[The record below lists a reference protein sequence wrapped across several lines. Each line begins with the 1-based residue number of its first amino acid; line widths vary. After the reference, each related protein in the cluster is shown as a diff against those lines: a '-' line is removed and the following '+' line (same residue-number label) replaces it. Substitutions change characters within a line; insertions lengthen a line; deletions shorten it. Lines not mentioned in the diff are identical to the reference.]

1 MRQKRVLITGG
12 SGLLAL
18 NWAMAMRDAWDVTL
32 VTHRHP
38 VQVRGV
44 NTCSFNLASPTDLCS
59 QFRQLKPD
67 LVVHTAGLT
76 SVDECE
82 RSPDLAHHANAEIA
96 RNVAL
101 AAVACS
107 ASLIHISTDHLFPDH
122 GSLYTEVNATAPI
135 NQYARTKALAETWVQ
150 DAAPTALVIR
160 TNFFGWGHQNRQS
173 FSDWIIQGLRA
184 GTPLTLF
191 DDVFFTPIL
200 ADALVLHAHALLDA
214 GASGVFHVVGDERL
228 SKYEFALKLATRFNL
243 SAELISRQQL
253 RDVQLLAPRP
263 HDMSLNNTKARALLG
278 HRLGSV
284 DDFLRSLQDQ
294 ERAGRKFELQ
304 SAVGQPQ

>member
-1 MRQKRVLITGG
+1 MRKKRVLITGG

-18 NWAMAMRDAWDVTL
+18 NWAMAMRDVWDVTL

-38 VQVRGV
+38 VQVLGV
-44 NTCSFNLASPTDLCS
+44 KTCSFNLDSPMELGS
-59 QFRQLKPD
+59 QFRQLQPH

-96 RNVAL
+96 RNVAM
-101 AAVACS
+101 AAVACG
-107 ASLIHISTDHLFPDH
+107 AFLIHISTDHLFPNE
-122 GSLYTEVNATAPI
+122 GSLYSEANATTPL

-150 DAAPTALVIR
+150 EAAPTALVIR

-184 GTPLTLF
+184 GTPLSLF

-200 ADALVLHAHALLDA
+200 ADTLALHAHALLDA
-214 GASGVFHVVGDERL
+214 GGSGIFHVVGDERL

-243 SAELISRQQL
+243 PAELISRQKL
-253 RDVQLLAPRP
+253 RDVHLLAPRP
-263 HDMSLNNTKARALLG
+263 HDMSLDNSKARALLG
-278 HRLGSV
+278 NRLGSV
-284 DDFLRSLQDQ
+284 DDFLLTLQDQ

-304 SAVGQPQ
+304 SAVVQPQ

>member
-1 MRQKRVLITGG
+1 MRKKRILITGG

-18 NWAMAMRDAWDVTL
+18 NWAIAMRDVWDVTL
-32 VTHRHP
+32 VTHHHS

-44 NTCSFNLASPTDLCS
+44 KTCSFNLDSPMELGS

-76 SVDECE
+76 SVDKCE
-82 RSPDLAHHANAEIA
+82 RSPNLAHHANAEIA
-96 RNVAL
+96 RNVVL
-101 AAVACS
+101 AAIACD
-107 ASLIHISTDHLFPDH
+107 ASLIHISTDHLFPDQ
-122 GSLYTEVNATAPI
+122 GSLFSEVNATAPI
-135 NQYARTKALAETWVQ
+135 NQYARTKALAEFWVQ
-150 DAAPTALVIR
+150 EVNPSALVIR

-184 GTPLTLF
+184 GIPLTLF

-200 ADALVLHAHALLDA
+200 VDALVLYAHALLDA
-214 GASGVFHVVGDERL
+214 GASGIFHVVGDERI

-243 SAELISRQQL
+243 SAELISRQKL

-263 HDMSLNNTKARALLG
+263 HDMSLDNSKARALLG
-278 HRLGSV
+278 HSLGTV
-284 DDFLRSLQDQ
+284 DNFLHSLQDQ

>member
-1 MRQKRVLITGG
+1 MRKKRVLITGG

-18 NWAMAMRDAWDVTL
+18 NWAMAMRDVWDVTL

-38 VQVRGV
+38 VQVLGV
-44 NTCSFNLASPTDLCS
+44 KTCSFKLDSAMELGS

-107 ASLIHISTDHLFPDH
+107 ASLIHISTDHLFSDQ
-122 GSLYTEVNATAPI
+122 GGLFSEANATAPI

-150 DAAPTALVIR
+150 QAAPTALVIR

-173 FSDWIIQGLRA
+173 FSDWILQGLRA

-200 ADALVLHAHALLDA
+200 ADALVLHTHALLDA
-214 GASGVFHVVGDERL
+214 GASGIFHVVGDERL

-243 SAELISRQQL
+243 STELVSRQQL
-253 RDVQLLAPRP
+253 RHVQLLAPRP
-263 HDMSLNNTKARALLG
+263 HDMSLDNSKARALLG

-284 DDFLRSLQDQ
+284 DDFLLSLQDQ
-294 ERAGRKFELQ
+294 ERAGRQFELH

>member
-1 MRQKRVLITGG
+1 MRKKRVLITGG

-18 NWAMAMRDAWDVTL
+18 NWALSMRDLWDITL
-32 VTHRHP
+32 VTHNHS
-38 VQVRGV
+38 VQVCGV
-44 NTCSFNLASPTDLCS
+44 KTCAFNLDSPKELGS
-59 QFRQLKPD
+59 QFRQLKPN

-82 RSPDLAHHANAEIA
+82 RSPDLARHANAQIA

-107 ASLIHISTDHLFPDH
+107 ASLIHISTDHLFPDA
-122 GSLYTEVNATAPI
+122 GSLYSEANATAPL

-150 DAAPTALVIR
+150 EAAPTALVIR

-184 GTPLTLF
+184 GTPLSLF

-200 ADALVLHAHALLDA
+200 ADSLVLHAHALLDA
-214 GASGVFHVVGDERL
+214 GGSGIFHVVGDERL

-243 SAELISRQQL
+243 PAELISRQKL
-253 RDVQLLAPRP
+253 RDVHLIAPRP
-263 HDMSLNNTKARALLG
+263 HDMSLDNSKARALLG
-278 HRLGSV
+278 QRLGSV
-284 DDFLRSLQDQ
+284 DDFLHSLQDQ
-294 ERAGRKFELQ
+294 ELAGRKFELQ
-304 SAVGQPQ
+304 SAVVQPQ

>member
-1 MRQKRVLITGG
+1 MRRKRVLITGG

-18 NWAMAMRDAWDVTL
+18 NWAMSMRDVSDVTL
-32 VTHRHP
+32 VTHHHS
-38 VQVRGV
+38 VQLHGV
-44 NTCSFNLASPTDLCS
+44 NTCSFSLNSPLDVCS
-59 QFRQLKPD
+59 QFRLLKPD

-82 RSPDLAHHANAEIA
+82 RSPELAHYANAEIA

-101 AAVACS
+101 ATVACS
-107 ASLIHISTDHLFPDH
+107 ASLIHVSTDHLFSNQ
-122 GSLYTEVNATAPI
+122 GSLYTEVSATAPM

-150 DAAPTALVIR
+150 EAAPAALVIR

-184 GTPLTLF
+184 GIPLTLF

-228 SKYEFALKLATRFNL
+228 SKYEFAFKLATRFNL
-243 SAELISRQQL
+243 SAELISRQKL

-263 HDMSLNNTKARALLG
+263 HDMSLDNSKARALLG
-278 HRLGSV
+278 ASLGSV
-284 DDFLRSLQDQ
+284 DNFLHSLQDQ
-294 ERAGRKFELQ
+294 ERAGRKFELER
-304 SAVGQPQ
+304 AVGQPQ

>member
-1 MRQKRVLITGG
+1 MRKKRVLITGG

-44 NTCSFNLASPTDLCS
+44 KTCSFNLDSPTDLGS

-82 RSPDLAHHANAEIA
+82 RSPDLAHHANAEVA

-107 ASLIHISTDHLFPDH
+107 ASLIHISTDHLFPDQ
-122 GSLYTEVNATAPI
+122 GGLFSEVNATVPI
-135 NQYARTKALAETWVQ
+135 NQYARTKALAEIWVQ
-150 DAAPTALVIR
+150 ETAPTALVIR
-160 TNFFGWGHQNRQS
+160 TNFFGWGHQYRQS

-191 DDVFFTPIL
+191 EDVFFTPIL
-200 ADALVLHAHALLDA
+200 ADAVATHSHALLNA
-214 GASGVFHVVGDERL
+214 GAHGIFHVVGDERL
-228 SKYEFALKLATRFNL
+228 SKYEFALKLAARFHL
-243 SAELISRQQL
+243 STDLISRHRL
-253 RDVQLLAPRP
+253 GDVQLLAPRP
-263 HDMSLNNTKARALLG
+263 HDMSLDNSKARALLG
-278 HRLGSV
+278 HSLGTV
-284 DDFLRSLQDQ
+284 DDFLHSLQDQ
-294 ERAGRKFELQ
+294 ELAGRKLELQ
-304 SAVGQPQ
+304 NALQQQE

>member
-1 MRQKRVLITGG
+1 MRKKRVLITGG

-18 NWAMAMRDAWDVTL
+18 NWALSMRDLWDITL
-32 VTHRHP
+32 VTHNHS

-44 NTCSFNLASPTDLCS
+44 NTFAFNLDSPKELGS
-59 QFRQLKPD
+59 QFRQLKPN

-107 ASLIHISTDHLFPDH
+107 ASLIQISTDHLFPDD
-122 GSLYTEVNATAPI
+122 GSLYSEANATAPL
-135 NQYARTKALAETWVQ
+135 NHYARTKALAETWVQ
-150 DAAPTALVIR
+150 EAAPNALVIR

-184 GTPLTLF
+184 GTPLSLF

-200 ADALVLHAHALLDA
+200 ADTLALHAHALLDA
-214 GASGVFHVVGDERL
+214 GASGIFHVVGDERL

-243 SAELISRQQL
+243 PAELISRQKL
-253 RDVQLLAPRP
+253 RDVHLLAPRP
-263 HDMSLNNTKARALLG
+263 HDMSLDNSKTRALLG
-278 HRLGSV
+278 HGLGSV
-284 DDFLRSLQDQ
+284 DDFLHSLQDQ
-294 ERAGRKFELQ
+294 ERTGRKFELQ
-304 SAVGQPQ
+304 SAVVQPQ

>member
-1 MRQKRVLITGG
+1 MRKKRVLITGG

-18 NWAMAMRDAWDVTL
+18 NWAMALRDAWEVRL

-38 VQVRGV
+38 VQVLGV
-44 NTCSFNLASPTDLCS
+44 KTCSFNLDSAMDLCS
-59 QFRQLKPD
+59 QFRHLQPD

-82 RSPDLAHHANAEIA
+82 RSPDLARHANAEIA

-107 ASLIHISTDHLFPDH
+107 ASLIHISTDHLFPDQ
-122 GSLYTEVNATAPI
+122 GSLFSEVNATAPV
-135 NQYARTKALAETWVQ
+135 NQYARTKALAEIWVQ
-150 DAAPTALVIR
+150 EAAPTALVIR

-200 ADALVLHAHALLDA
+200 VDALVLHAHALLDA

-253 RDVQLLAPRP
+253 HDVQLLAPRP
-263 HDMSLNNTKARALLG
+263 HDMSLDNSKARALLG
-278 HRLGSV
+278 HSLGSV
-284 DDFLRSLQDQ
+284 DDFLLSLQDQ

-304 SAVGQPQ
+304 IAVEQKQ